1 MAQFCDHAVTSADV
15 RLASAANLKKS
26 ALTCACLSTLNFEH
40 SPAWLYDVSM
50 SGMFRERPDSD
61 STDRLLSADVL
72 LRQEPDEEDDE
83 EDDDRKK
90 EDADDDDEGD
100 GYSE

>member
-1 MAQFCDHAVTSADV
+1 MTSADV

-26 ALTCACLSTLNFEH
+26 LTCACLSTLNFEH
-40 SPAWLYDVSM
+40 TPAWLYDVSM
-50 SGMFRERPDSD
+50 SGMFREQPDSD
-61 STDRLLSADVL
+61 STDRLVSADVL